1 MDGITILNTYTSSN
15 SSLFTLFSYALGLML
30 VIVSIMIIVVSIQD
44 NEPHPFILFI
54 CFGFGLFFLRCGYAS
69 HRLPD
74 QIIKY
79 QITVDDSVSFNDFM
93 ERYEIIEQDGK
104 IYTVIEKEE

>member
-1 MDGITILNTYTSSN
+1 MDGITILNTYVSN
-15 SSLFTLFSYALGLML
+15 NYPLFTLFSYALG
-30 VIVSIMIIVVSIQD
+30 IVSIIVCIMIIVVSVQND
-44 NEPHPFILFI
+44 ECHPFILFI
-54 CFGFGLFFLRCGYAS
+54 ALSVGLFFLRCGYAS

-74 QIIKY
+74 QTKY

-93 ERYEIIEQDGK
+93 ERYEIINQDGK